1 MGWEIRKM
9 TEEDVQNTL
18 ALTDSEGWG
27 FDEADFVRILE
38 LWPGG
43 SFVGEEE
50 GRVVGLVTTASYES
64 TGWIGNVVVEPRSRS
79 SGLGTALVKGA
90 IEHLE
95 SRQVASIQL
104 YAYEGLE
111 GFYQPLGFTVLGLYA
126 SYRGRIRAARRRYPA
141 ERMGMDDLEEV
152 ARLDR
157 YSFGD
162 DRLPLLRRILSEF
175 PECCVVLRSQGE
187 IVGYAMA
194 MASERLTNV
203 GPVVSIGPGCERD
216 LLESIA
222 GVLEGRECFL
232 AAPSPSPFTSIYL
245 EIGLEEAFRLKRML
259 RGEEAPGAP
268 DTILGIGAL
277 EKG

>member
-1 MGWEIRKM
+1 MAIREM
-9 TEEDVQNTL
+9 TAGDVQE
-18 ALTDSEGWG
+18 ALVLTNSENWG
-27 FDEADFVRILE
+27 FDESDFNRILE
-38 LWPGG
+38 IWPGG
-43 SFVGEEE
+43 SFVDEEG
-50 GRVVGLVTTASYES
+50 GRVVGLLTTAAYRQ
-64 TGWIGNVVVEPRSRS
+64 TAWIGNVVVEDKERS
-79 SGLGTALVKGA
+79 SGLGTALVRHA
-90 IEHLE
+90 LDYLDSLE
-95 SRQVASIQL
+95 IASVRL

-111 GFYQPLGFTVLGLYA
+111 GFYERLGFKALSAFA

-141 ERMGMDDLEEV
+141 DRMTPEDLPEI

-162 DRLPLLRRILSEF
+162 DRLPLLARILSEF
-175 PECCVVLRSQGE
+175 PESCLVLRSQGE

-194 MASERLTNV
+194 MTSDRLTSI

-232 AAPSPSPFTSIYL
+232 AAPTTSPFIPIFL
-245 EIGLEEAFRLKRML
+245 ELGLEESFRVTSME
-259 RGEEAPGAP
+259 RGQAASGAL
-268 DTILGIGAL
+268 DTVLGIGAL